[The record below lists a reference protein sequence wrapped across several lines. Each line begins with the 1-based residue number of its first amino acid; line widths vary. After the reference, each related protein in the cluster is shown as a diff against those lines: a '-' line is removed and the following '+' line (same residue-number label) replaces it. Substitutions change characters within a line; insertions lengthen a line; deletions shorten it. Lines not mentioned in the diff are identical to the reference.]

1 MLSSP
6 GFLWT
11 VACFILV
18 IGPLVFIHEM
28 GHFLVARYFGVKV
41 EVFSIGFGRE
51 VTGWTDKH
59 GTRWKVGW
67 LPLGGYVRFAGDMN
81 GASMEDPKWR
91 DLPASE
97 RAGIFHAKPVGQRAL
112 IVLAGPLANFLAA
125 IAILG
130 SFAFVYGEVSR
141 PPVIATVQ
149 PGSPADKAGLQVGDR
164 IVSIN
169 ARPVRSFDDVY
180 PVVQDNT
187 GTDIAFKIA
196 RDGSEITRSIVPVI
210 VVEKD
215 RFGNSYR
222 IGRIGIAP
230 SREAEIRDVS
240 LPESVVIGVKRMVQ
254 ILDRMISGIWQ
265 VISGHRSPTELGGPI
280 KIAQISGEAAVLGWQ
295 QFVYLA
301 ALISINLGFI
311 NLLPVPMLDGGH
323 LSFYA
328 VEAILRRPVSPRTME
343 IAFRSGMYA
352 LLALMLFVTLNDLA
366 SLGLWRL
373 TGLGG

>member
-125 IAILG
+125 IAILA

-196 RDGSEITRSIVPVI
+196 RDGSEISRSIVPVI

-352 LLALMLFVTLNDLA
+352 LLALMLFVTLTDLA